1 MWFKTNGSVMNNL
14 TLNQISRYNPYFC
27 SYQNGQIDSNSQD
40 KTKYWLREQSHKIKT
55 ETTETTKT
63 SQLPTLTVSEEPF
76 FNNIEP
82 DAATNAAGTAVLLR
96 LVQKGLEWLSEMC
109 AGLLMRGK
117 EFAPATDVKRV
128 ANAMKYEKGLQADIH
143 YIDNSNKGFLKRMF
157 PGLAKSLDTLANGGN
172 AFYTSQG
179 NFVVAPKSKPSLILH
194 ELGHATNFEK
204 SKFFRG
210 LQKLRVL
217 GMYAPMTLAFL
228 NDITGK
234 RKDGKES
241 FIEKNAGIIGFSAF
255 LPTIIEEAA
264 ASIRGIKAAKKTLPN
279 IKLGA
284 LKRNYFFAWLT
295 YVIAGVGVGV
305 ASKLAIT
312 DRIGQTLKKES

>member
-14 TLNQISRYNPYFC
+14 ALNQISRYNPYFC
-27 SYQNGQIDSNSQD
+27 SYQNGQIDSNAQD
-40 KTKYWLREQSHKIKT
+40 TSKYWLREQQHQIKT
-55 ETTETTKT
+55 ETTETTET
-63 SQLPTLTVSEEPF
+63 SQQPTQTVSEEPF

-82 DAATNAAGTAVLLR
+82 DAATNAAGTAAILR
-96 LVQKGLEWLSEMC
+96 LVQQCLEWLSEMC
-109 AGLLMRGK
+109 ARMLMRGE
-117 EFAPATDVKRV
+117 EFASAADVKRV
-128 ANAMKYEKGLQADIH
+128 ANTMKVKNGLSAKIH
-143 YIDNSNKGFLKRMF
+143 YIDDLNKSILKGKF
-157 PGLAKSLDTLANGGN
+157 PGLAESLDTVASGKN
-172 AFYTSQG
+172 AFYTSKG

-204 SKFFRG
+204 SKLFRG

-217 GMYAPMTLAFL
+217 GMFAPMTLAFL

-264 ASIRGIKAAKKTLPN
+264 ASIRGIKAAKNTLPN

-312 DRIGQTLKKES
+312 DRIRQKLKKES